1 MLRLLSAM
9 QAADELTMNI
19 VDVEAGKLL
28 MNAVRPVTDITCRHL
43 HEVIHNFLQFTHCL
57 SWLAQL

>member
-1 MLRLLSAM
+1 M

>member
-1 MLRLLSAM
+1 M

-43 HEVIHNFLQFTHCL
+43 HEVIHNFLVYTL
-57 SWLAQL
+57 SVVVSSAVTCEFMI